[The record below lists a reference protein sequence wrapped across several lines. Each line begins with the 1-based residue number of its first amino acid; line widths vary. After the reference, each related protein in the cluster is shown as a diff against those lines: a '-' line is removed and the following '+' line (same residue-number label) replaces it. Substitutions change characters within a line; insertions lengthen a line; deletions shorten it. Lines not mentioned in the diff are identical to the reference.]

1 MRITDTRIRLLDHG
15 TEDPLLAIAT
25 ITIDDCFAVHDL
37 KVIDGARGIF
47 VAMPSRKTA
56 EGKFTDIAHAINQ
69 DTRDIIQRTVLGAYQ
84 DALQDQMQLSD
95 EEAEKIAARFF

>member
-1 MRITDTRIRLLDHG
+1 MQITDTRIRQLEND
-15 TEDPLLAIAT
+15 TSMLAVAT
-25 ITIDDCFAVHDL
+25 ITIDDCFVVHDL
-37 KVIDGARGIF
+37 KVINGARGIF

-56 EGKFTDIAHAINQ
+56 EDKFTDIAHAINQ
-69 DTRDIIQRTVLGAYQ
+69 DTREIIQRTVLGAYQ